1 MMNRKTHVVS
11 KETPRT
17 CHLGRVWRKKYEKRV
32 KNRCGV
38 GRTDESRKWDERS
51 REMETLMGEVLVKI
65 KPKEP

>member
-1 MMNRKTHVVS
+1 MMNRKTYVVS

-38 GRTDESRKWDERS
+38 GRTDESRKWDEDLTHLR
-51 REMETLMGEVLVKI
+51 GEVKGNGD
-65 KPKEP
+65 PHG